1 MQLVKNHKYPINMIK
16 ILSFILL
23 VFAFAANTISSPKHD
38 IEVTAFYSDF
48 VYKYD
53 TIPEKSWT
61 YHPFVQLRIKQIF
74 NDNEKG
80 NAYRFRHDLWLNNI
94 VADITIKNA
103 TIYTDSGTCHA
114 KGAKELIER
123 INKKDYGT
131 LHQVTYSINPF
142 EGLGLKYPP
151 QALYAMPEMGQSWF
165 ISSNNNKDSLHVS
178 FNIDRSLFHIRSSKR
193 IKEINGKPSISFST
207 DEEEPAFYLFYLPA
221 YNHFRYTEGK
231 RVIDLIADRI
241 DSTKSGNGSIVYK
254 QHDTTENN
262 RIEERIKKTINT
274 LDRHI
279 GREASPDS
287 IFIVKSEQTLYRK
300 MGDIETKAVFSRAHR
315 DNKYSLILLDNS
327 HYDTYTLMHEVLHTY
342 LPEITK
348 NNDNLYEYG
357 FFGESLVE
365 FLSAVFYEEAFSDS
379 IFDKKIKNM
388 LDNGKNRQKAR
399 ELLKE
404 NKKNSISLESK
415 EKNTSWIYYDLL
427 PLLLKVYAEESGRE
441 EDFTTAVIDYL
452 KTSGKNNE
460 PTFKK
465 FSSFMKE
472 RGFDNL
478 KTVFNF

>member
-1 MQLVKNHKYPINMIK
+1 MSSISVINSSSASIK
-16 ILSFILL
+16 Q
-23 VFAFAANTISSPKHD
+23 D

-53 TIPEKSWT
+53 TIPDKSWT

-74 NDNEKG
+74 NDNEKDK
-80 NAYRFRHDLWLNNI
+80 AYGFKHYFWLNDL
-94 VADITIKNA
+94 VSDITIKDA
-103 TIYTDSGTCHA
+103 TIYTDSGTYHA

-123 INKKDYGT
+123 INKRDYGT
-131 LHQVTYSINPF
+131 LRQVTYSMDTF
-142 EGLGLKYPP
+142 EGLGLKYFP
-151 QALYAMPEMGQSWF
+151 QALYAMPEMTQSWF
-165 ISSNNNKDSLHVS
+165 ISNNDNKDSLHVS
-178 FNIDRSLFHIRSSKR
+178 FNIDKSLFHIRSSKR
-193 IKEINGKPSISFST
+193 IKEINGKPSIVFST

-221 YNHFRYTEGK
+221 YNHFKYTEGK
-231 RVIDLIADRI
+231 RVVDLIAERI
-241 DSTKSGNGSIVYK
+241 DSTKSGNGIIAYK
-254 QHDTTENN
+254 QHDDTENK
-262 RIEERIKKTINT
+262 RIEERIRKTINT

-300 MGDIETKAVFSRAHR
+300 MGDVETMAVFSRAHR

-357 FFGESLVE
+357 FFSESLVE
-365 FLSAVFYEEAFSDS
+365 YLSAVFYEEAFNDS
-379 IFDKKIKNM
+379 IFDKKIEKMLKNG
-388 LDNGKNRQKAR
+388 LNRKKAR

-404 NKKNSISLESK
+404 NDKNAISLEGK

-427 PLLLKVYAEESGRE
+427 PLLLKVYAEESE
-441 EDFTTAVIDYL
+441 KEQDFTTAVIDYL
-452 KTSGKNNE
+452 KTSDKNNE

-472 RGFDNL
+472 RGFKDCLQQVMNL
-478 KTVFNF
+478 SPKR

>member
-1 MQLVKNHKYPINMIK
+1 MPFVKSHKHPINMIK

-23 VFAFAANTISSPKHD
+23 VFAFAANTMSSPKQD

-103 TIYTDSGTCHA
+103 TIYTDSRTYHA

-123 INKKDYGT
+123 INKKDC
-131 LHQVTYSINPF
+131 
-142 EGLGLKYPP
+142 
-151 QALYAMPEMGQSWF
+151 
-165 ISSNNNKDSLHVS
+165 
-178 FNIDRSLFHIRSSKR
+178 SKR
-193 IKEINGKPSISFST
+193 IKEINGKPSIVFST

-231 RVIDLIADRI
+231 RVIDLISERT

-300 MGDIETKAVFSRAHR
+300 MGDIETRAVFSRAHR

-357 FFGESLVE
+357 FFSESLVE
-365 FLSAVFYEEAFSDS
+365 FLAAVFYEEAFNDS

-388 LDNGKNRQKAR
+388 LKNGLNRQKAR

-404 NKKNSISLESK
+404 NKKNSISLEDK

-427 PLLLKVYAEESGRE
+427 PLLLKVYAEESE
-441 EDFTTAVIDYL
+441 KEQDFITAVIDYL
-452 KTSGKNNE
+452 NTSDKNNE

>member
-1 MQLVKNHKYPINMIK
+1 M
-16 ILSFILL
+16 
-23 VFAFAANTISSPKHD
+23 
-38 IEVTAFYSDF
+38 TAFYSDF

-53 TIPEKSWT
+53 TIPDKSWT
-61 YHPFVQLRIKQIF
+61 YHPFVQLRIKQTF
-74 NDNEKG
+74 NDNKKDK
-80 NAYRFRHDLWLNNI
+80 AYGFKNYSWLNDL
-94 VADITIKNA
+94 VADITIKDA
-103 TIYTDSGTCHA
+103 TIYTDSGTFHA

-123 INKKDYGT
+123 INKRDYGT
-131 LHQVTYSINPF
+131 LRQVTYSMDTF
-142 EGLGLKYPP
+142 EGLGLKYTP
-151 QALYAMPEMGQSWF
+151 QALYAMPEMTQSWF
-165 ISSNNNKDSLHVS
+165 ISSKDNKDSLHVS
-178 FNIDRSLFHIRSSKR
+178 FNIDKSLFHIRSSKR
-193 IKEINGKPSISFST
+193 IKEINGKTSIVFST

-221 YNHFRYTEGK
+221 YNHFKYTEGK
-231 RVIDLIADRI
+231 RVVDLIAERI
-241 DSTKSGNGSIVYK
+241 DSTKSGNGVIAYK
-254 QHDTTENN
+254 QHDDTENH
-262 RIEERIKKTINT
+262 RIEERIRKTINT

-300 MGDIETKAVFSRAHR
+300 MGDVETRAVFSRAHR

-357 FFGESLVE
+357 FFSESLVE
-365 FLSAVFYEEAFSDS
+365 YLSAVFYEEAFNDS
-379 IFDKKIKNM
+379 IFDKKVEKMLKNG
-388 LDNGKNRQKAR
+388 LNRKKAK

-404 NKKNSISLESK
+404 NAENTISLEGK

-427 PLLLKVYAEESGRE
+427 PLLLKVYAEESE
-441 EDFTTAVIDYL
+441 KEQDFTTAVIDYL
-452 KTSGKNNE
+452 KTSDKNNE